1 MGDDI
6 QIVYYKTLQLM
17 TAGVVPAATKT
28 VCEVVWIQILDG
40 GCRGFAHD
48 RILVHKIT
56 QSVSSVTIGVMEF
69 RRQKLEA
76 LKHWRPWRIFRC
88 ESRFFQRP
96 FHLQRSLI

>member
-69 RRQKLEA
+69 RSSKARSFEA
-76 LKHWRPWRIFRC
+76 LAPLAYI
-88 ESRFFQRP
+88 
-96 FHLQRSLI
+96 SL